1 MAVTGRIDGVP
12 SEVWDEEVLA
22 PQFGYEAQA
31 LLPHYVSIEKV
42 LLLEYRRMGLVD
54 PQGAAA
60 IAGRLDELT
69 PELIRADPR
78 DNMSD
83 IFFAMERHVAR
94 GGTAPFAAWHVD
106 RSRNDFQACG
116 QLLSCRENVRALAGD
131 LVALGRT
138 AAARAAELPDSPMP
152 GYTHAQAAQTITPAF
167 YLSALSEE
175 TLAAARRLLTTYDE
189 IDRSPLGAGSMAGQE
204 LPWDRDRMAGL
215 LGFREPQPHALVSV
229 ASRSWALAV
238 TSELS
243 NFAVL
248 LSRFTTDLMT
258 WSGAGFGFVDFP
270 DALAGIS
277 AAMPQK
283 RNFPVLERIRGRCS
297 HVVGCA
303 TQLAFAQHGTP
314 YANSV
319 EVSKEAGRHL
329 PAQFAALRSALRL
342 AHTALATATFRTDR
356 MREACEGDF
365 LGAFTLANQLTLE
378 AGVPWR
384 TAQVIAG
391 AYVRAAIAKGLPAAT
406 PDGPLLAAIAE
417 EHGHR
422 VPEPAEMLSGS
433 LDADKAVRVKHSA
446 GSTHPDAVRTMLA
459 AQERGFREVSEQW
472 RLRGEAADVAAARV
486 DALLAVEGVGAGSAE
501 GIGGNSAVGTGEGTP
516 AGAP

>member
-22 PQFGYEAQA
+22 PQFGYEAEA

-54 PQGAAA
+54 QEGTAA

-94 GGTAPFAAWHVD
+94 GGTTPFAAWHVD

-116 QLLSCRENVRALAGD
+116 QLLSSRENVRALADG
-131 LVALGRT
+131 LIAFGRT
-138 AAARAAELPDSPMP
+138 VAARAAELPDSPMP
-152 GYTHAQAAQTITPAF
+152 GYTHAQAAQTVTPAF

-175 TLAAARRLLTTYDE
+175 TLDAARRLLATYDG

-204 LPWDRDRMAGL
+204 LPWDRERMAAL
-215 LGFREPQPHALVSV
+215 LGFRQPQPHALMAV
-229 ASRSWALAV
+229 ASRSWALGVA
-238 TSELS
+238 SELS
-243 NFAVL
+243 TFAVL

-270 DALAGIS
+270 DDLAGIS

-303 TQLAFAQHGTP
+303 AQLAFAQHGTP

-329 PAQFAALRSALRL
+329 REQFAALRSALRL

-365 LGAFTLANQLTLE
+365 LGAFTLANRLTLE

-391 AYVRAAIAKGLPAAT
+391 AYVRAAIAKGLTAAT
-406 PDGPLLAAIAE
+406 PDGPLLAAVAE

-422 VPEPAEMLSGS
+422 VPEPGALLAGS
-433 LDADKAVRVKHSA
+433 LDADRAVRVKRST
-446 GSTHPDAVRTMLA
+446 GSTHPDAVRAMLA
-459 AQERGFREVSEQW
+459 AQDRGYREVAGQW
-472 RLRGEAADVAAARV
+472 RLRAETASAAAARV
-486 DALLAVEGVGAGSAE
+486 DALLADASTDGPTNASTEGPTQA
-501 GIGGNSAVGTGEGTP
+501 GTP
-516 AGAP
+516 